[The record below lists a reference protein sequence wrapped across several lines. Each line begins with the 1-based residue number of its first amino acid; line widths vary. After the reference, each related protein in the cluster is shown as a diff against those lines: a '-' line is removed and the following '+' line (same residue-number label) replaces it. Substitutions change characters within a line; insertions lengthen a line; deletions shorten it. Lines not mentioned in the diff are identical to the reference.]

1 MNNRDGRLM
10 ALVPSMGHASLP
22 QLNGLFLR
30 EPPPACGLSLT
41 GYNGG
46 RVPCPKWTRLRGY
59 TSNMLNKLED
69 GWIIPTKLPS
79 TQTFAGGEATNLN
92 GATILEYWQWAY
104 SGTVGNTDRGNLAE
118 FLVAK
123 ALAIAT
129 DVRNDWADFD
139 LTTTDGTKIEVKSSA
154 FVQSWKQVRIYPPRF
169 SIKKTL
175 PTWDYASTTKQRYA
189 DVYVFCLLAH
199 LDKETVN
206 PMDVSQ
212 WEFYALRT
220 DVIDRDFGGAQS
232 ISLGD
237 LRSSSNQYSYSALRQ
252 GVQDLTG

>member
-1 MNNRDGRLM
+1 M
-10 ALVPSMGHASLP
+10 
-22 QLNGLFLR
+22 
-30 EPPPACGLSLT
+30 EI
-41 GYNGG
+41 
-46 RVPCPKWTRLRGY
+46 RLRGY
-59 TSNMLNKLED
+59 TSDMLNRLED
-69 GWIIPTKLPS
+69 GVFIPTKLLS
-79 TQTFAGGEATNLN
+79 TQPFAGGEATNLN
-92 GATILEYWQWAY
+92 GVTILEYWQWAY
-104 SGTVGNTDRGNLAE
+104 SGIVGNTERGNLAE

-154 FVQSWKQVRIYPPRF
+154 FVQSWKQIRVYRPRF

-199 LDKETVN
+199 LDKETIN
-206 PMDVSQ
+206 PLDVAQ

-220 DVIDRDFGGAQS
+220 DTIERDFGDAQS
-232 ISLGD
+232 ISLRD
-237 LRSSSNQYSYSALRQ
+237 LRSRSKQYSYSELKQ
-252 GVQDLTG
+252 GVRDLTW